1 MSYFRTGNV
10 SLQVITM
17 ISLVNLNLNNVTA
30 AAKDTLGIKETV
42 KSTMLYG
49 VECWIIKKRYK
60 SKLSIVKM

>member
-1 MSYFRTGNV
+1 
-10 SLQVITM
+10 M

-30 AAKDTLGIKETV
+30 AAEDTLGIKETV